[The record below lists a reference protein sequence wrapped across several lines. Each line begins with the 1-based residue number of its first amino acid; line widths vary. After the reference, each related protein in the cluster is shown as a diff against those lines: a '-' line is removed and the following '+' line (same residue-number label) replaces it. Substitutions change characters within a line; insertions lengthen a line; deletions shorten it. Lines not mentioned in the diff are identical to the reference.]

1 MKGISKKNILLIED
15 NQGDIRLIKEM
26 LNEIY
31 SFKYQLVTAITLK
44 QGLEEIKMYQKDI
57 VLILLDL
64 NLPDSKGKHTFDA
77 IKEKAKKIPIVL
89 VSELRNIDLSIAL
102 LKEGAQDYISK
113 QDMNSTLLEKT
124 ISYAIER
131 ENLFFKLSQE
141 TNLLQISN
149 SNYIGRELKMIDL
162 KKEVNDLL
170 IKSGQKERY
179 VIVPQN
185 SD

>member
-44 QGLEEIKMYQKDI
+44 QGLEEIRMYQKDI

-77 IKEKAKKIPIVL
+77 IKEKAKKHP
-89 VSELRNIDLSIAL
+89 
-102 LKEGAQDYISK
+102 
-113 QDMNSTLLEKT
+113 
-124 ISYAIER
+124 SY
-131 ENLFFKLSQE
+131 
-141 TNLLQISN
+141 
-149 SNYIGRELKMIDL
+149 
-162 KKEVNDLL
+162 
-170 IKSGQKERY
+170 
-179 VIVPQN
+179 
-185 SD
+185 